1 MLKIVI
7 LTSEIN
13 SHVASCPSEGG
24 LGTSRTD
31 ITWEQ
36 NAHEPSHSRCTELE
50 STAWQHAQ
58 VIQMC
63 MKFETKTE
71 GAW

>member
-36 NAHEPSHSRCTELE
+36 TARAIPFQVYRIGIYGLATCPGDSHVHE
-50 STAWQHAQ
+50 
-58 VIQMC
+58 V
-63 MKFETKTE
+63 
-71 GAW
+71 